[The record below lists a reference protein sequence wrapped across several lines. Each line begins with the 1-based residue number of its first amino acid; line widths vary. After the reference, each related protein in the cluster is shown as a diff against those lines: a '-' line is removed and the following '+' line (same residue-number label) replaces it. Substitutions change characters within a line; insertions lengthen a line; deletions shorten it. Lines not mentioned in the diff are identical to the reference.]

1 MQIPAC
7 RLRPYPG
14 DVLRRVLLH
23 LAGLL
28 LVAALGVGGGMWFL
42 WRSTLAAR
50 TAPPGPGETLSGQV
64 MNVARD
70 GRLELLQWN
79 GRRCRVRVRGV
90 ELLGQDGLRYLID
103 RASSQN
109 VDVRVAAVD
118 AGGEVCGDVGF
129 LGLDLALDLLR
140 KGAAR
145 EDLSGRDPVPDN
157 PQARALAE
165 QQGRGAP
172 PARGRIRLPGTIP
185 PPPPPPFLQRLD
197 PSPAAPVR
205 RGIM

>member
-1 MQIPAC
+1 M
-7 RLRPYPG
+7 
-14 DVLRRVLLH
+14 LRRILLH

-28 LVAALGVGGGMWFL
+28 LVAVLGVGGGMWFL
-42 WRSTLAAR
+42 WRRTLAAR
-50 TAPPGPGETLSGQV
+50 TAPPRPGEVLSGRV

-90 ELLGQDGLRYLID
+90 ELRGQDGLRHLID

-109 VDVRVAAVD
+109 VDVRVVSVD

-140 KGAAR
+140 RGAAR
-145 EDLSGRDPVPDN
+145 EDLGGRDPLADN
-157 PQARALAE
+157 PLERALAE
-165 QQGRGAP
+165 RQGRLAR
-172 PARGRIRLPGTIP
+172 PARARLPAVLP
-185 PPPPPPFLQRLD
+185 PPP
-197 PSPAAPVR
+197 AAAR
-205 RGIM
+205 

>member
-1 MQIPAC
+1 MPA
-7 RLRPYPG
+7 YPRH
-14 DVLRRVLLH
+14 VLRRVLLH

-90 ELLGQDGLRYLID
+90 ELQGQDGLRYLID

-129 LGLDLALDLLR
+129 LGLDLALDLLQ

-145 EDLSGRDPVPDN
+145 EDLTGRDPPAEN
-157 PQARALAE
+157 PRERALAE
-165 QQGRGAP
+165 QRGRGARSAPARIRP
-172 PARGRIRLPGTIP
+172 PAAIP
-185 PPPPPPFLQRLD
+185 PPPLPPLLHRVD
-197 PSPAAPVR
+197 PARAAPAR